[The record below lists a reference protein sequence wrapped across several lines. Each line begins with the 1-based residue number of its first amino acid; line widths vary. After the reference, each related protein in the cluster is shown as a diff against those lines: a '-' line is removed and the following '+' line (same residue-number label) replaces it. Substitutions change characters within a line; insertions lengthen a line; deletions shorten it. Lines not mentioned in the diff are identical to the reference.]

1 MSRNLIHLIAI
12 LFIGGVMANAAFPQA
27 NLGKNNTSSYIVKAG
42 ETFLG
47 IAHRH
52 HMTLDELRKLNP
64 NVSPDHIQSGQTL
77 QVLKGRIPATG
88 NSTSSKEPAT
98 TLPPKRTP
106 DPLAATHESVSST
119 PPPTGSLNRSISSA
133 TYITYQ
139 VKRKDTAYSLAKAH
153 GITVDELI
161 EANPDMAE
169 AGYKLKKGTTI
180 RIPVKNERSGENVAG
195 QGLNT
200 QGLKSIR
207 TAVILPFSG
216 SNIENIRSVEFYRG
230 MLMGIEDLKNSGTN
244 FDVFAYNEPAPEQSI
259 ALLVAEVMKQ
269 RPDVIVGP
277 LYPSHFNDV
286 TNVAN
291 EQTKVAVPFSS
302 KVPEVNY
309 RSDVFVVNTPA
320 YYESTLAADLFVKSF
335 TPSTKVVILQA
346 GHNGNKKAFGEELC
360 RKLKDASYSVI
371 TLPLGS
377 SPAQIMNF
385 LGGSSAKHC
394 VIVPDDATEVTLR
407 TLLPQM
413 EVLREIMPDSEI
425 SLMGYE
431 SWIALSEK
439 GYRNSLHEVDA
450 YILTPN
456 YYYPYTTASIA
467 FTSEYKEAFRCDLLD
482 SQPRMAPL
490 GYDFSRAFLGS
501 MAQYGRKFSTH
512 PQQNSPS
519 ATAERLQT
527 DLRFSPVKGGGY
539 ISRSMWLVHF
549 KRDMSIVKISAR

>member
-1 MSRNLIHLIAI
+1 MSRNLIYLIVI
-12 LFIGGVMANAAFPQA
+12 LFFGGVTIHAAFPQT
-27 NLGKNNTSSYIVKAG
+27 NPGKSRTSSYVVKAG

-52 HMTLDELRKLNP
+52 YMTLDELRKLNP
-64 NVSPDHIQSGQTL
+64 NINPDRIQSGQTL
-77 QVLKGRIPATG
+77 QVLKGRVS
-88 NSTSSKEPAT
+88 STEHSISPQEPA
-98 TLPPKRTP
+98 KRTP
-106 DPLAATHESVSST
+106 NPSSTTDKPSSTT
-119 PPPTGSLNRSISSA
+119 PPPTGNHDRSASSA

-153 GITVDELI
+153 GITVDELT
-161 EANPDMAE
+161 EANPLMKE

-180 RIPVKNERSGENVAG
+180 RIPVKNGQSRKNVTG
-195 QGLNT
+195 QGLKA
-200 QGLKSIR
+200 QGLTNVR
-207 TAVILPFSG
+207 VAVILPFSG
-216 SNIENIRSVEFYRG
+216 SNVENIRSVEFYRG
-230 MLMGIEDLKNSGTN
+230 MLMGIEELKNGGTSFN
-244 FDVFAYNEPAPEQSI
+244 VFAYEEPAPDQSI
-259 ALLVAEVMKQ
+259 ALLMGDVMLQK
-269 RPDVIVGP
+269 PDVIVGP
-277 LYPSHFNDV
+277 LYPTHFNDV

-291 EQTKVAVPFSS
+291 VRTKVAIPFSS

-320 YYESTLAADLFVKSF
+320 YYESTLAADLFIKSF
-335 TPSTKVVILQA
+335 KPDTKVVILQA
-346 GHNGNKKAFGEELC
+346 GNNGNKKAFGEELC
-360 RKLKDASYSVI
+360 RKLKEASYTVI

-377 SPAQIMNF
+377 SPAQIAKS
-385 LGGSSAKHC
+385 LGSNSAKRC

-407 TLLPQM
+407 TILPQM
-413 EVLREIMPDSEI
+413 AVLRDIMPDSEI

-439 GYRNSLHEVDA
+439 GYRNNLHEVDA

-456 YYYPYTTASIA
+456 YYYPYTTASMA
-467 FTSEYKEAFRCDLLD
+467 FAAKYKDAFRCDLLD

-501 MAQYGRKFSTH
+501 MAHYGRDFSTH
-512 PQQNSPS
+512 PQQNSAS
-519 ATAERLQT
+519 TTAERLQT

-549 KRDMSIVKISAR
+549 KPDKSIVKISAR